1 MTSPLFE
8 TRSVHELINHT
19 SGRPNQFE
27 IPAYQRGYRWK
38 PTQVVQLLEDVREF
52 AKRDNQQPNQYYCL
66 QPLVLKDVNGVYEV
80 VDGQQRL
87 TTLLLILRHFN
98 ERLMPKYRSPLFNI
112 QYETRP
118 ELGDFLESPSVELAK
133 TKVDFFYL
141 FQAIETIDAWFEPR
155 LHEFEELKAT
165 LLNKTRVIWYE
176 LGAAE
181 NAVDAFTRLNVG
193 KIPLTNDELIRALF
207 LRQPETAGDA
217 PDARQLQIAH
227 EWDLLEKALQDD
239 GLWYFLND
247 QDSPSHN
254 RIGFLFS
261 LVVELDGG
269 ALADQRYG
277 VFHAY
282 SRRFSAAKAT
292 IMAEWLRVKQVYM
305 RLEEW
310 YEDRRLYH
318 IIGFLVYQGVP
329 VKNIFQWGMQ
339 VPKGEFDARLRQEA
353 FQRLIGLPLPADG
366 PTLRLHIE
374 GFLQGLE
381 YRNNS
386 SVKTKIRSTL
396 LLFNLASLLES
407 TASSTRFPFDN
418 FKQQRWDIEHV
429 RSVTYSLPKDKVDQ
443 ERWLRLAGDQLQAAG
458 ICQALCA
465 RIEAYLEA
473 SAPQSEAFE
482 SLHAEVLEAFKENQ
496 EVNDSIANLALL
508 DIHTNRGYGNAVFAV
523 KRDHI
528 LKLDKHGIFVPL
540 CTRNVFLKCYSRGVD
555 HLLFWSTK
563 DSEDYLKAMLDTL
576 VGFFGQKQEPGV

>member
-1 MTSPLFE
+1 MTSPLFT
-8 TRSVHELINHT
+8 TRSVNELINHT

-118 ELGDFLESPSVELAK
+118 ELGDFLEVPSVELAK

-176 LGAAE
+176 LSAAE
-181 NAVDAFTRLNVG
+181 NAIDAFTRLNVG

-207 LRQPETAGDA
+207 LRQAETVGEAAGA
-217 PDARQLQIAH
+217 QQLQIAH

-261 LVVELDGG
+261 LVVALDGG
-269 ALADQRYG
+269 VLADQRYG

-282 SRRFSAAKAT
+282 SHRLSAADT
-292 IMAEWLRVKQVYM
+292 SIIEQWLRVKQVYM

-318 IIGFLVYQGVP
+318 IIGFLVSLGVP
-329 VKNIFQWGMQ
+329 VKSIFQWGMQ

-353 FQRLIGLPLPADG
+353 FQRLTGLPLPADG
-366 PTLRLHIE
+366 PTLRLQIE
-374 GFLQGLE
+374 GFLKGLE

-386 SVKTKIRSTL
+386 VVKTKIRSTL
-396 LLFNLASLLES
+396 LLFNLASLLEN
-407 TASSTRFPFDN
+407 TAASTRFPFDS

-443 ERWLRLAGDQLQAAG
+443 ERWLCLAGEQLKAAG

-473 SAPQSEAFE
+473 PVPPPKTFDT
-482 SLHAEVLEAFKENQ
+482 LHTEVLEAFKENQ

-540 CTRNVFLKCYSRGVD
+540 CTRNVFLKCYSLGVD